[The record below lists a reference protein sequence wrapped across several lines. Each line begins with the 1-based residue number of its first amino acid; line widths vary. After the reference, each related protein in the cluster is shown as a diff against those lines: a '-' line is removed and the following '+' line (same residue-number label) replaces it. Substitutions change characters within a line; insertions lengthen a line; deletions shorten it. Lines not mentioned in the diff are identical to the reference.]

1 MHPNVGKLRM
11 GVSQD
16 LKSGW

>member
-16 LKSGW
+16 LKIGW